1 MPKTGGK
8 RSRRTRTTSNS
19 QKKTTEQPTA
29 GINPDLIYELRQ
41 IRWTANHLRAKVGGI
56 ASVFDGRTADGKA
69 AKQMVVDVQASLA
82 LARDGVGKFLR
93 KYGDEPLDD
102 DLRTKG
108 E

>member
-1 MPKTGGK
+1 M
-8 RSRRTRTTSNS
+8 
-19 QKKTTEQPTA
+19 
-29 GINPDLIYELRQ
+29 
-41 IRWTANHLRAKVGGI
+41 GGI